1 MPFNPDIHHR
11 RSIRLKD
18 YDYSS
23 AGAYFV
29 TLCVLNRECIFG
41 EVTDGVIMLN
51 HPGEIVQAE
60 WLKSAEIRK
69 EIELDAF
76 IVMPNHLHGIIVIDH
91 ALPSVGATGG
101 SPYGRSPQINHI
113 RQRAPGRSPR
123 QPGPSPRSLGALVA
137 GFKSATTIRIN
148 EIRQNSGCPLWQRN
162 YYERVIRDERELE
175 RLRDYITGNPAKWA
189 EDRENPVLHL

>member
-29 TLCVLNRECIFG
+29 TLCVLNRECVFG
-41 EVTDGVIMLN
+41 EVTDGVMMLN
-51 HPGEIVQAE
+51 HHGEIVLKE

-76 IVMPNHLHGIIVIDH
+76 IVMPNHLHGIIVINH
-91 ALPSVGATGG
+91 AVAAVGATGW
-101 SPYGRSPQINHI
+101 SPSGRSPQNNLI
-113 RQRAPGRSPR
+113 RHNQSGRP
-123 QPGPSPRSLGALVA
+123 A
-137 GFKSATTIRIN
+137 GR
-148 EIRQNSGCPLWQRN
+148 P
-162 YYERVIRDERELE
+162 
-175 RLRDYITGNPAKWA
+175 YIGLPW
-189 EDRENPVLHL
+189 